1 MLYNYIKLALR
12 NFAKNKIFVTI
23 NILGLGISIACCIVA
38 FLNWQYNADFDAVH
52 EHGDEIY
59 RVNFVR
65 TVNNQ
70 GIQNGSCPAPLGEII
85 RTSLGQVSQT
95 ARVQFMGGNFRVN
108 DQLFR
113 TSISTVDE
121 DFFRMFT
128 FQFLMGDPFSISD
141 QRTILISEELH
152 EKYFPNVVD
161 PIGNTLTYLNGDARV
176 DFKVGGVFK
185 KPPQN
190 SSFYAMAYI
199 NYDNTLDL
207 MNFDTD
213 DWASFNS
220 TFVRLPNASDVS
232 SVEKSL
238 NDYVEIQNRAKEDY
252 KVDYYYLDKFPGMAV
267 RAEREGT
274 WNHWF
279 ANSLPTAA
287 AVAPG
292 IMAFLLLLIACFNF
306 TNTSIAIANRR
317 IKEIGIRK
325 VMGSDRSQL
334 VKQFLGENILLTF
347 IALIVGVLL
356 AAFLVPAYNAMWPF
370 LEIKLSLS
378 ENGLLWGFLIVLL
391 VLTGLAAGSYP
402 AFYVSGFHPTTIFR
416 GTTKFSGTNI
426 LTRILLT
433 LQFAISLVAIIS
445 GFVFSENARF
455 QAAYDLGFSPS
466 EVVYAYLNDPGDYQ
480 AFRNELM
487 NSDLVESIAGSQ
499 HQISSSWYTDPIKY
513 EGKELDVEMMNVG
526 DGYLATI
533 GATLSA
539 GRVFKENSEY
549 DRENAV
555 IVNEEFVRS
564 FDIENPLD
572 ARVTYYD
579 TSSLQIVGVVKDIYL
594 QGALWDPIEPL
605 MLKAAAPEEYRF
617 ISVQT
622 AGENAQALKGFMDQK
637 WKTLFPDQ
645 ISTVTT
651 LDEESAGSRLTN
663 QNIKTLF
670 VFLGVVAF
678 LLSVFGLFSLVSLNL
693 NKRMRELGIRKVLGA
708 NTLQLLLRIAKEFI
722 MILLIACVLGSVLG
736 YFLSNALM
744 ESIWAVH
751 TDITVTIF
759 MISISLMLIVSLIT
773 IGGRIV
779 KATSVAPA
787 TIIGED

>member
-1 MLYNYIKLALR
+1 MFYNYIKLALR
-12 NFAKNKIFVTI
+12 NFAKNKIFVAI
-23 NILGLGISIACCIVA
+23 NILGLGIAIACCIVA
-38 FLNWQYNADFDAVH
+38 FLNWQYNADFDKVH

-70 GIQNGSCPAPLGEII
+70 GIQNGSCPAPLGEVI
-85 RTSLGQVSQT
+85 RTSFGQVSHT

-128 FQFLMGDPFSISD
+128 FEFLQGTPFSISD
-141 QRTILISEELH
+141 QRTILINEELH
-152 EKYFPNVVD
+152 DKYFPDVAN
-161 PIGNTLTYLNGDARV
+161 PIGKTLTYLNGDERV

-190 SSFYAMAYI
+190 SSFYATAYI
-199 NYDNTLDL
+199 NYENTLDL
-207 MNFDTD
+207 MRFDTD
-213 DWASFNS
+213 DWAAFNS
-220 TFVRLPNASDVS
+220 TFIRLPNTADVS

-252 KVDYYYLDKFPGMAV
+252 KVDYYYLDKFQGMAV

-279 ANSLPTAA
+279 ADSLPTAA

-292 IMAFLLLLIACFNF
+292 VMAFLLLLIACFNF

-334 VKQFLGENILLTF
+334 IKQFLGENILLTF
-347 IALIVGVLL
+347 IALLVGVLL

-370 LEIKLSLS
+370 LEIELSFS
-378 ENGLLWGFLIVLL
+378 ENGFLWFFLIVLL
-391 VLTGLAAGSYP
+391 ILTGLAAGSYP

-426 LTRILLT
+426 LTRVLLT

-445 GFVFSENARF
+445 GFVFSENADF
-455 QAAYDLGFSPS
+455 QASYDLGFNPN
-466 EVVYAYLNDPGDYQ
+466 EVVYAYINDPGDYQ
-480 AFRNELM
+480 AYRNELM
-487 NSDLVESIAGSQ
+487 NSDLVQSISGSG
-499 HQISSSWYTDPIKY
+499 HQVSSSWYTDPVKY
-513 EGKELDVEMMNVG
+513 EGKELDVQMMNVG
-526 DGYLATI
+526 DGYLSTI
-533 GATLSA
+533 GATMSA
-539 GRVFKENSEY
+539 GRVFKENSAF
-549 DRENAV
+549 DRENTV

-564 FDIENPLD
+564 FGIENPLD
-572 ARVTYYD
+572 TRVTYYD

-605 MLKAAAPEEYRF
+605 LIRAAPPEDYRF

-622 AGENAQALKGFMDQK
+622 AGENTQALKGFMDKK
-637 WKTLFPDQ
+637 WKELFPDQ

-651 LDEESAGSRLTN
+651 LDEESAGSTLTN
-663 QNIKTLF
+663 QNIKKLF
-670 VFLGVVAF
+670 VFLGIVAF

-708 NTLQLLLRIAKEFI
+708 NTPQLLFRIAKEFI
-722 MILLIACVLGSVLG
+722 IILLIASVLGSVLG
-736 YFLSNALM
+736 YFLSSALM
-744 ESIWAVH
+744 GSIWAVY
-751 TDITVTIF
+751 TDIKPPIF
-759 MISISLMLIVSLIT
+759 MLSIGLMLFVSFIT

-787 TIIGED
+787 HIIKED

>member
-12 NFAKNKIFVTI
+12 NFAKNKVFVTI
-23 NILGLGISIACCIVA
+23 NILGLGIAIACCIVA
-38 FLNWQYNADFDAVH
+38 FLNWQYNADFDSVH
-52 EHGDEIY
+52 EHGEEIY

-65 TVNNQ
+65 TVNEQ

-85 RTSLGQVSQT
+85 RTSFGQVSQT

-128 FQFLMGDPFSISD
+128 FQFSMGDPFSISD

-152 EKYFPNVVD
+152 EKYFPNVIN
-161 PIGNTLTYLNGDARV
+161 PIGNTLTYLNGEERV

-190 SSFYAMAYI
+190 SSFYSMAYI
-199 NYDNTLDL
+199 NYENSLDL
-207 MNFDTD
+207 MQFDTD

-220 TFVRLPNASDVS
+220 TFVRLPNAADIS

-252 KVDYYYLDKFPGMAV
+252 KVDYYYLDKFQGMAV
-267 RAEREGT
+267 RAEKEGT

-279 ANSLPTAA
+279 ADSLPTAA
-287 AVAPG
+287 AIAPG
-292 IMAFLLLLIACFNF
+292 VMAFLLLLIACFNF

-317 IKEIGIRK
+317 VKEIGIRK

-334 VKQFLGENILLTF
+334 VRQFLGENILLTF
-347 IALIVGVLL
+347 IALLVGVLL

-370 LEIKLSLS
+370 LEIKLGLA
-378 ENGLLWGFLIVLL
+378 ENALLWGFLIVLL
-391 VLTGLAAGSYP
+391 LLTGLAAGSYP

-416 GTTKFSGTNI
+416 GTTKFSGTNL
-426 LTRILLT
+426 LTRVLLT

-445 GFVFSENARF
+445 GFAFSENAKF
-455 QAAYDLGFSPS
+455 QASYDLGFNPN
-466 EVVYAYLNDPGDYQ
+466 EVVYAYINDPGDYQ
-480 AFRNELM
+480 AFRNQLINSEL
-487 NSDLVESIAGSQ
+487 VQSISGSR
-499 HQISSSWYTDPIKY
+499 HQVSSSWYTDPVKY
-513 EGKELDVEMMNVG
+513 EGKELDVQMMNVG
-526 DGYLATI
+526 DGYLSTI
-533 GATLSA
+533 GAEIA
-539 GRVFKENSEY
+539 DGRVFKENSAF
-549 DRENAV
+549 DRENTV

-564 FDIENPLD
+564 FGIEDPLD

-605 MLKAAAPEEYRF
+605 LIRAASPEEYRF

-622 AGENAQALKGFMDQK
+622 AGGNTEALKGFMDQK
-637 WKTLFPDQ
+637 WKELFPDQ

-651 LDEESAGSRLTN
+651 LDEESADSTLTN
-663 QNIKTLF
+663 QNIKKLF
-670 VFLGVVAF
+670 VFLGIVAF

-708 NTLQLLLRIAKEFI
+708 NTLQLLFRIAKEFI
-722 MILLIACVLGSVLG
+722 IILLIACVLGSVLG
-736 YFLSNALM
+736 YFLSTALM
-744 ESIWAVH
+744 QSIWAVY
-751 TDITVTIF
+751 TDITIPIF
-759 MISISLMLIVSLIT
+759 VVSISLLLIVSLVT
-773 IGGRIV
+773 IGGKIM

-787 TIIGED
+787 IIIREE

>member
-12 NFAKNKIFVTI
+12 NFAKNKVFVTI
-23 NILGLGISIACCIVA
+23 NILGLGIAIACCIVA
-38 FLNWQYNADFDAVH
+38 FLNWQYNADFDSVH
-52 EHGDEIY
+52 EHGEEIY

-65 TVNNQ
+65 TVNEQ

-85 RTSLGQVSQT
+85 RTSFGQVSQT

-128 FQFLMGDPFSISD
+128 FHFSMGDPFSISD

-152 EKYFPNVVD
+152 EKYFPNVIN
-161 PIGNTLTYLNGDARV
+161 PIGNTLTYLNGEERV

-190 SSFYAMAYI
+190 SSFYSMAYI
-199 NYDNTLDL
+199 NYENALDL
-207 MNFDTD
+207 MQFDTD

-220 TFVRLPNASDVS
+220 TFVRLPNAADIS

-252 KVDYYYLDKFPGMAV
+252 KVDYYYLDKFQGMAV
-267 RAEREGT
+267 RAEKEGT

-279 ANSLPTAA
+279 ADSLPTAA
-287 AVAPG
+287 AIAPG
-292 IMAFLLLLIACFNF
+292 VMAFLLLLIACFNF

-317 IKEIGIRK
+317 VKEIGIRK

-334 VKQFLGENILLTF
+334 VRQFLGENILLTF
-347 IALIVGVLL
+347 IALLVGVLL

-370 LEIKLSLS
+370 LEIKLGLA
-378 ENGLLWGFLIVLL
+378 ENALLWGFLIVLL
-391 VLTGLAAGSYP
+391 LLTGLAAGSYP

-416 GTTKFSGTNI
+416 GTTKFSGTNL
-426 LTRILLT
+426 LTRVLLT

-445 GFVFSENARF
+445 GFAFSENAKF
-455 QAAYDLGFSPS
+455 QASYDLGFNPN
-466 EVVYAYLNDPGDYQ
+466 EVVYAYINDPGDYQ
-480 AFRNELM
+480 AFRNQLINSEL
-487 NSDLVESIAGSQ
+487 VQSISGSR
-499 HQISSSWYTDPIKY
+499 HQVSSSWYTDPVKY
-513 EGKELDVEMMNVG
+513 EGKELDVQMMNVG
-526 DGYLATI
+526 DGYLSTI
-533 GATLSA
+533 GAEIA
-539 GRVFKENSEY
+539 DGRVFKENSAF
-549 DRENAV
+549 DRENTV

-564 FDIENPLD
+564 FGIEDPLD

-605 MLKAAAPEEYRF
+605 LIRAASPEEYRF

-622 AGENAQALKGFMDQK
+622 AGENTEALKGFMDQK
-637 WKTLFPDQ
+637 WKELFPDQ

-651 LDEESAGSRLTN
+651 LDEESADSTLTN
-663 QNIKTLF
+663 QNIKKLF
-670 VFLGVVAF
+670 VFLGIVAF

-708 NTLQLLLRIAKEFI
+708 NTLQLLFRIAKEFI
-722 MILLIACVLGSVLG
+722 IILLIACVLGSVLG
-736 YFLSNALM
+736 YFLSTALM
-744 ESIWAVH
+744 QSIWAVY
-751 TDITVTIF
+751 TDITIPIF
-759 MISISLMLIVSLIT
+759 VVSISLLLIVSLVT
-773 IGGRIV
+773 IGGKIM

-787 TIIGED
+787 IIIRED